1 MLDVGIKAERLSAAG
16 NSAELAS
23 QGSEPDK
30 QKLRQASEDF
40 EALLIGQML
49 QSMRESALSGW
60 QETEDQSGAIA
71 LEMAESQLAR
81 MMATSGGLGLAR
93 TLRNSLQREPAAS
106 GS

>member
-1 MLDVGIKAERLSAAG
+1 MLDVRMMAERLSAAG
-16 NSAELAS
+16 KSTESAS
-23 QGSEPDK
+23 QGSEADK

-49 QSMRESALSGW
+49 QSIRESALSGW

-93 TLRNSLQREPAAS
+93 TLRKSLASEPAAS